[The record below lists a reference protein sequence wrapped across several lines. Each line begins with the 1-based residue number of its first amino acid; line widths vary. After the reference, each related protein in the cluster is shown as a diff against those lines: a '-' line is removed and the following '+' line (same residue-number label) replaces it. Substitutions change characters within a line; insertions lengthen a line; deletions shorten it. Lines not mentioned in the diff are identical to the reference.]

1 MDTQPTR
8 PRAGVVASWHSLP
21 PDVKE
26 HVWRLMVKELPH
38 DCRQSMRGV
47 CRDWQTWHDARC
59 RTLKLKP
66 DAPDDNYRAVFG
78 RFSGL
83 VELEICHSRT
93 LTGYGLWRL
102 ASVGLSGLTSLDL
115 GSNYYDDY
123 RYPQLDC
130 GYEALGLGGFP
141 ALQTLNLFGCAVTDE
156 ALKHISKIT
165 SLTHLNLGGCVFRA
179 ACVRG

>member
-83 VELEICHSRT
+83 VELEICHSPT

-115 GSNYYDDY
+115 SESFDYDFGVS
-123 RYPQLDC
+123 QLEC